1 MAYRIGTSRPLEE
14 IDRGLQESAARHR
27 FGILA
32 IHDLQETMRK
42 KGVDL
47 AMECRIY
54 EVCNPLRAKKVEG
67 NYTPAAMLP
76 TDMMKAFG
84 KPEIEPV
91 AREVEDVILQMM
103 REAASDGDCVKS
115 LLP

>member
-1 MAYRIGTSRPLEE
+1 
-14 IDRGLQESAARHR
+14 
-27 FGILA
+27 
-32 IHDLQETMRK
+32 
-42 KGVDL
+42 
-47 AMECRIY
+47 
-54 EVCNPLRAKKVEG
+54 
-67 NYTPAAMLP
+67 MLP